1 MGVPVVS
8 GISGRTNTE
17 CNVSFGDDIQLA
29 GLLMTVEKVQSWA
42 DQDSVEKTLVVGAMG
57 MRGESFVIQF
67 AFQTESTL
75 YVMCYAAPDDNHHE
89 KWFILF
95 ILADYDA
102 NDPDTL
108 VEATEAADEYLSGYD
123 RSAYLDGYLGVEM
136 DLDQE
141 VEAQIE
147 SFSW

>member
-1 MGVPVVS
+1 
-8 GISGRTNTE
+8 
-17 CNVSFGDDIQLA
+17 
-29 GLLMTVEKVQSWA
+29 MTVEQVQSLA
-42 DQDSVEKTLVVGAMG
+42 DQDTVEKTLVVGAMG

-75 YVMCYAAPDDNHHE
+75 YVMCYAAPDDNLHE
-89 KWFILF
+89 KWFTLG
-95 ILADYDA
+95 DYDA
-102 NDPDTL
+102 NDPDSL

-123 RSAYLDGYLGVEM
+123 RSAYLEDYFGVEM